1 MGRLTSRHKVVRIDL
16 DGEATRSID
25 TIAGEEPLE
34 IRLNGATFTVT
45 MRSPGHDVD
54 LAHGLLRAEGVIS
67 GRDDV
72 LAARFCSDLDTLNV
86 LNLDVPGRG
95 GELAVTST
103 RNLASLGGCG
113 LCGTTAV
120 DAVDAV
126 VARRPPE
133 VLWEARTVAAALEE
147 LHSRQ
152 TVFAKTGGVHGAGL
166 VVAPAE
172 VAGAGDAE
180 GSGVAEGS
188 GDAEG
193 SGHPSGARTAD
204 DATASPGLALV
215 REDIGR
221 HNAVDKVLGAAL
233 VTGVA
238 TEGGLLVV
246 SSRASFEIVQKAA
259 VSCISVLACVSAP
272 SSLAIEAADR
282 LGVTLVAFAR
292 GRRMSVYT
300 HSHRI
305 PH

>member
-1 MGRLTSRHKVVRIDL
+1 MGRVTSRHKVVRIDL

-25 TIAGEEPLE
+25 TVAGEEPLE
-34 IRLNGATFTVT
+34 IRVNGTTFTVT
-45 MRSPGHDVD
+45 MRTPGHDVD

-67 GRDDV
+67 RREDV
-72 LAARFCSDLDTLNV
+72 LGARFCSDLDTLNV

-133 VLWEARTVAAALEE
+133 VVWEAPTVAAALGE
-147 LHSRQ
+147 LRSRQ
-152 TVFAKTGGVHGAGL
+152 TVFGKTGGVHGAGL
-166 VVAPAE
+166 AVADKDGQA
-172 VAGAGDAE
+172 AG
-180 GSGVAEGS
+180 
-188 GDAEG
+188 
-193 SGHPSGARTAD
+193 
-204 DATASPGLALV
+204 GLALV

-233 VTGVA
+233 VTGLP

-259 VSCISVLACVSAP
+259 VAGVSVLACVSAP

-292 GRRMSVYT
+292 ERRMSVYT

>member
-1 MGRLTSRHKVVRIDL
+1 MGRVTSRHKVVRIDL
-16 DGEATRSID
+16 DGETTRSID
-25 TIAGEEPLE
+25 TVAGEEPLE
-34 IRLNGATFTVT
+34 LRVNGETFTVT
-45 MRSPGHDVD
+45 MRTPGHDVD

-67 GRDDV
+67 ARVDV
-72 LAARFCSDLDTLNV
+72 VSARFCSDLDSLNV
-86 LNLDVPGRG
+86 LNLDVPGRTG
-95 GELAVTST
+95 DLAVTST

-133 VLWEARTVAAALEE
+133 VLWEASTVAAALTD
-147 LHSRQ
+147 LRSRQ
-152 TVFAKTGGVHGAGL
+152 AVFDKTGGVHGAGFA
-166 VVAPAE
+166 VGPASAA
-172 VAGAGDAE
+172 AGANK
-180 GSGVAEGS
+180 V
-188 GDAEG
+188 
-193 SGHPSGARTAD
+193 GH
-204 DATASPGLALV
+204 LALV

-233 VTGVA
+233 VGGVP

-259 VSCISVLACVSAP
+259 VSGIAVLACVSAP
-272 SSLAIEAADR
+272 SSLAIVAADR

-292 GRRMSVYT
+292 DRRMSVYT

>member
-1 MGRLTSRHKVVRIDL
+1 MGRVTSRHKVVRIDL
-16 DGEATRSID
+16 DGDASRAID
-25 TIAGEEPLE
+25 TVACEEPLE
-34 IRLNGATFTVT
+34 IRVNGETFTVT
-45 MRSPGHDVD
+45 MRTPGQDID
-54 LAHGLLRAEGVIS
+54 LAHGLLRAEGVITE
-67 GRDDV
+67 REDV
-72 LAARFCSDLDTLNV
+72 VSARFCSDLDTLNV
-86 LNLDVPGRG
+86 VNFDVPAGRG
-95 GELAVTST
+95 DRAVTST

-120 DAVDAV
+120 EAIEAV
-126 VARRPPE
+126 VARKPPE
-133 VLWEARTVAAALEE
+133 VLWEAEQVATSLSE

-152 TVFAKTGGVHGAGL
+152 AVFDRTGGVHGAGL
-166 VVAPAE
+166 VE
-172 VAGAGDAE
+172 AGGTRLE
-180 GSGVAEGS
+180 I
-188 GDAEG
+188 
-193 SGHPSGARTAD
+193 
-204 DATASPGLALV
+204 V

-233 VTGVA
+233 VTGVETA
-238 TEGGLLVV
+238 GSLLVV

-259 VSCISVLACVSAP
+259 VSGVAVLACVSAP

>member
-1 MGRLTSRHKVVRIDL
+1 MGRVTSRHKVVRIDL
-16 DGEATRSID
+16 GGEATRSID
-25 TIAGEEPLE
+25 TVAGEEPLE
-34 IRLNGATFTVT
+34 IRVNGSTFTVT
-45 MRSPGHDVD
+45 MRTPGNDVD

-67 GRDDV
+67 RREDV
-72 LAARFCSDLDTLNV
+72 LGARFCSDLDTLNV

-95 GELAVTST
+95 AELAVTST
-103 RNLASLGGCG
+103 RNLAALGGCG

-133 VLWEARTVAAALEE
+133 IVWEAATVVAALDD
-147 LHSRQ
+147 LRSRQ

-166 VVAPAE
+166 AVAASDTPGASD
-172 VAGAGDAE
+172 ASGASGAGGEAVQDAQ
-180 GSGVAEGS
+180 GAE
-188 GDAEG
+188 
-193 SGHPSGARTAD
+193 PFARLD
-204 DATASPGLALV
+204 LV

-238 TEGGLLVV
+238 TEGALLVV

-259 VSCISVLACVSAP
+259 VSGVSVLACVSAP

-292 GRRMSVYT
+292 ERRMNLYT

>member
-1 MGRLTSRHKVVRIDL
+1 MGRVTSRHKVVRIDL
-16 DGEATRSID
+16 DGETTRSID
-25 TIAGEEPLE
+25 TVAGEEPLE
-34 IRLNGATFTVT
+34 VRVNGTTFTVT
-45 MRSPGHDVD
+45 MRTPGHDID
-54 LAHGLLRAEGVIS
+54 LAHGLLRAEGVIA
-67 GRDDV
+67 RREDV
-72 LAARFCSDLDTLNV
+72 VTARFCSDLDTLNV
-86 LNLDVPGRG
+86 LNLEVPGRSD
-95 GELAVTST
+95 ELAVTST

-126 VARRPPE
+126 MSRPPPE
-133 VLWEARTVAAALEE
+133 VVWEADVVADALEE
-147 LHSRQ
+147 LRSRQ
-152 TVFAKTGGVHGAGL
+152 TVFDKTGGAHGAGL
-166 VVAPAE
+166 APAPGG
-172 VAGAGDAE
+172 VGA
-180 GSGVAEGS
+180 
-188 GDAEG
+188 
-193 SGHPSGARTAD
+193 ARL
-204 DATASPGLALV
+204 LAIV

-259 VSCISVLACVSAP
+259 VSGIAVLACVSAP

-292 GRRMSVYT
+292 DRRMSVYT
-300 HSHRI
+300 HPHRI

>member
-1 MGRLTSRHKVVRIDL
+1 MGRVTARHKVVRIDL
-16 DGEATRSID
+16 DGETTRAID
-25 TIAGEEPLE
+25 TVACEEPLE
-34 IRLNGATFTVT
+34 IRVGGETFTVT
-45 MRSPGHDVD
+45 MRTPGHDVD
-54 LAHGLLRAEGVIS
+54 LAHGLLRAEGVIRS
-67 GRDDV
+67 REDV
-72 LAARFCSDLDTLNV
+72 VSARFCSDLDTLNV
-86 LNLDVPGRG
+86 LNLDVPARPSQP
-95 GELAVTST
+95 AVTST

-126 VARRPPE
+126 VGTRPPE
-133 VLWEARTVAAALEE
+133 VQWEASAVVSALDE
-147 LHSRQ
+147 LRSRQ
-152 TVFAKTGGVHGAGL
+152 PVFGKTGGVHAAGL
-166 VVAPAE
+166 VVA
-172 VAGAGDAE
+172 GSDAE
-180 GSGVAEGS
+180 GSGVA
-188 GDAEG
+188 
-193 SGHPSGARTAD
+193 PST
-204 DATASPGLALV
+204 PLAIV

-233 VTGVA
+233 VTGAA

-259 VSCISVLACVSAP
+259 VSGISVLACVSAP